1 LTTDLLKDLG
11 SKNLTKEGLM
21 AKVEQDFSL
30 LPIVLQG
37 TSSTKANIRYGC
49 GKVLMELSEKHPERL
64 YPYIDKFVE
73 LLESKHR
80 ILVWTAL
87 ISIANLT
94 KVDKGRKFDA
104 IFTKY
109 YNFLNDG
116 YMITVANVVGNSGK
130 IAVAKPYLIQEITRE
145 LLKVEGLPLTPHLT
159 FECRRVI
166 MEQAI
171 RSFDEFFNKIEAKE
185 NVLSFVKR
193 QLCSPRESLA
203 KRAREFL
210 EKWD

>member
-1 LTTDLLKDLG
+1 
-11 SKNLTKEGLM
+11 M

-49 GKVLMELSEKHPERL
+49 GKVLMILSEKHPERL

-80 ILVWTAL
+80 ILVWNAL

-94 KVDKGRKFDA
+94 KVDKGKKFDA
-104 IFTKY
+104 IFCKY

>member
-1 LTTDLLKDLG
+1 MTTDLLKDLG